1 MKKEPIKAPFLNKT
15 KDSDYADSLA
25 IFKLILR
32 FMNDDSLSDRK
43 EQVLGDYI
51 AFKGLTNEKLRDEI
65 LCQLVN
71 QTCRNDTPANNEKG
85 WLLMANCLS
94 VFPPSPALYKLLLK
108 YVSDYGYNGYKAICQ
123 KKLLQSHNLWARSY
137 PPCLLEWKAN
147 RKKVNMALQVDMLV
161 IQKMKLIIEN
171 SRDVGNYGIVIV
183 FRENQVVYVL

>member
-1 MKKEPIKAPFLNKT
+1 MKREPIKVPFLQKT

-43 EQVLGDYI
+43 EQMLGDYI
-51 AFKGLTNEKLRDEI
+51 AYKGLTNEKLRDEI

-71 QTCRNDTPANNEKG
+71 QTWRNEVQANNEKG

-94 VFPPSPALYKLLLK
+94 VFPPSQSLFKFLLK

-123 KKLLQSHNLWARSY
+123 RKLLQSHNLWARSY
-137 PPCLLEWKAN
+137 PACLLEWKAN
-147 RKKVNMALQVDMLV
+147 RKKVNMALQVRNFPTVKTYAYGLCTSLCM
-161 IQKMKLIIEN
+161 EN
-171 SRDVGNYGIVIV
+171 VHLSSDFTSI
-183 FRENQVVYVL
+183 